1 MYLNAQK
8 HKNASDDFS
17 KTPKKEKE
25 DFAPNSGFISYNGA
39 LIDID
44 SITQRLEKSEKNR
57 SALEEKL
64 QDFTNE
70 IGKQQCLFTISLY
83 LL

>member
-1 MYLNAQK
+1 MYLNALK
-8 HKNASDDFS
+8 HKNASDDFT
-17 KTPKKEKE
+17 KNVKKDKE
-25 DFAPNSGFISYNGA
+25 DTAPNSGFISYNGA

-64 QDFTNE
+64 QDFINE
-70 IGKQQCLFTISLY
+70 IGKPCCLFLFSL
-83 LL
+83 